1 MAMSAQTNDEI
12 LAELGGRLRRL
23 RLQQN
28 IRQADLAR
36 QAGVSARTVGNL
48 ESGAD
53 VQLST
58 VIRLLRALGRLDA
71 LEAFIPPPGI
81 SPMEL
86 LSAGGRQRE
95 RARPGKGSGEGR

>member
-1 MAMSAQTNDEI
+1 MAQSAQTNEEI

-36 QAGVSARTVGNL
+36 RAGVSTRTVSNL

-58 VIRLLRALGRLDA
+58 VIRLLRALGRLDG

-86 LSAGGRQRE
+86 LQAGGRQRK
-95 RARPGKGSGEGR
+95 RARPGRDHTEEG